1 MSENTNNILD
11 TLIAGLEEV
20 LRDFRLLRRSSVNSG
35 EKQRSIRR
43 SLDKVDRLSREA
55 KQKFG
60 EDPWD
65 EDFPY
70 HKFGW

>member
-1 MSENTNNILD
+1 MSEDANTILD

-20 LRDFRLLRRSSVNSG
+20 LCDFRLLRRSSVNSG

-43 SLDKVDRLSREA
+43 SLDKVDRLSRET

-70 HKFGW
+70 CKFC